1 MSPKT
6 WVISI
11 IHQVKGLNFRS
22 ELCFCFLLCI
32 TAPIPAWHLHSPA
45 VGGMEA
51 VLLLL
56 FLHSQVKTQLC
67 PYQVSKSCIFNPN
80 GVESSM
86 YVSKIWLPSNRLQSE
101 NKKMR
106 KMFPWKSNKS
116 GWKNWQEKNVCYSVK
131 WSSHQAWCPEPKSG
145 DTQYI
150 RQKKLDDFHYCLNKL
165 HKVCAAAARTF
176 PISVI
181 ITFVWLVGK
190 KPFSIT
196 RHYDRHP
203 KEPSPNSHVRIW
215 RSVEIVVQIHFLIFF
230 TWHSIYFLGSRDW
243 FNHKHIMIMQAVQVL
258 G

>member
-101 NKKMR
+101 IRRWEKCSLGSQTNQDEKIDKKR
-106 KMFPWKSNKS
+106 MFVI
-116 GWKNWQEKNVCYSVK
+116 Q
-131 WSSHQAWCPEPKSG
+131 WSDQAIKHGVLSPRVVTLSISDK
-145 DTQYI
+145 
-150 RQKKLDDFHYCLNKL
+150 KKLDDFHYCLSKL

-176 PISVI
+176 PISVK

>member
-1 MSPKT
+1 MHTILPRFSSVDWILHPAMADDTRHCMALSCQASRTMAKSRMSPKT

-101 NKKMR
+101 IR
-106 KMFPWKSNKS
+106 RW
-116 GWKNWQEKNVCYSVK
+116 EKCS
-131 WSSHQAWCPEPKSG
+131 
-145 DTQYI
+145 
-150 RQKKLDDFHYCLNKL
+150 
-165 HKVCAAAARTF
+165 
-176 PISVI
+176 
-181 ITFVWLVGK
+181 
-190 KPFSIT
+190 
-196 RHYDRHP
+196 
-203 KEPSPNSHVRIW
+203 
-215 RSVEIVVQIHFLIFF
+215 
-230 TWHSIYFLGSRDW
+230 LGSQTNQDEKIDKKRMFVIQWSDQAI
-243 FNHKHIMIMQAVQVL
+243 KHGVL
-258 G
+258 SPRVVTLSISDKKN